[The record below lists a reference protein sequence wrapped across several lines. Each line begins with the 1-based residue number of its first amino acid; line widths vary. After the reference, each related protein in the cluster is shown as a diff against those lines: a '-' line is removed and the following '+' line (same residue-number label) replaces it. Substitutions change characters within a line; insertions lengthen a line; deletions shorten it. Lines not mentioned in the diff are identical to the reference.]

1 VVPPRVP
8 AHANRKEHPVTELL
22 SELKDACQRA
32 SSTSD
37 DETIALGES
46 TWIRG
51 LPANAEK
58 GTIALR
64 MGDATIVMREGDI
77 RAVSKDG
84 DHYLV
89 EVGAQANVL
98 LRIEKTLKATVE
110 RGTRQAEGQQ
120 RRRGRSR
127 EPRIE
132 LEIGPATCFLCAEVA
147 IDDGKQSV
155 LVKICLPVL
164 CSTLGL

>member
-1 VVPPRVP
+1 M
-8 AHANRKEHPVTELL
+8 TELL

-37 DETIALGES
+37 DETIARGES

-58 GTIALR
+58 GTIALS
-64 MGDATIVMREGDI
+64 MGDATIVISEGDI
-77 RAVSKDG
+77 RTVSKDG
-84 DHYLV
+84 DYYLV
-89 EVGAQANVL
+89 GVSSQANVL

-110 RGTRQAEGQQ
+110 RERGCGCKHHAAGQT
-120 RRRGRSR
+120 RRGGRR

-132 LEIGPATCFLCAEVA
+132 LEIGPITCHICAEVA
-147 IDDGKQSV
+147 IDDGKQSR
-155 LVKICLPVL
+155 LVEICLPVP
-164 CSTLGL
+164 CDM

>member
-1 VVPPRVP
+1 
-8 AHANRKEHPVTELL
+8 VTELL

-37 DETIALGES
+37 DETIALGEA

-51 LPANAEK
+51 LPANARE

-64 MGDATIVMREGDI
+64 MGDATIAIREGDI

-89 EVGAQANVL
+89 EVSSQANVL

-110 RGTRQAEGQQ
+110 RGGGWTHHAGVQQTRRG
-120 RRRGRSR
+120 RRRG
-127 EPRIE
+127 PRIE
-132 LEIGPATCFLCAEVA
+132 LEIGPVTCVLCAEVA

-155 LVKICLPVL
+155 LVTICLPVP
-164 CSTLGL
+164 CPETFE

>member
-1 VVPPRVP
+1 
-8 AHANRKEHPVTELL
+8 VTELL

-37 DETIALGES
+37 DETIARGES

-58 GTIALR
+58 GTIALS
-64 MGDATIVMREGDI
+64 MGRDATIVISEGDI
-77 RAVSKDG
+77 RTVSKDG

-89 EVGAQANVL
+89 EVSSQANVL

-110 RGTRQAEGQQ
+110 RGCGCRHHAGGQQ
-120 RRRGRSR
+120 RRRGGR
-127 EPRIE
+127 RIE
-132 LEIGPATCFLCAEVA
+132 LEIGPVTCLLCTEVA
-147 IDDGKQSV
+147 IDNGKQSE
-155 LVKICLPVL
+155 LVRICLPVPCPEPL
-164 CSTLGL
+164 AE